1 MDAIRHMRTDPTR
14 SEPLHAER
22 YQPYGTSRT
31 RRVGHVNA
39 EAGPSTL
46 MPPHFPYVGLPIP
59 QPTGGISETT
69 ANAAN
74 NKKITEEKEAPVSN
88 FYRSH
93 LPRVTK
99 WLFGVRRPNGQE

>member
-1 MDAIRHMRTDPTR
+1 MHAIRQLRTGPTR
-14 SEPLHAER
+14 SELSHAVR
-22 YQPYGTSRT
+22 YQPYGTSGASRIKN
-31 RRVGHVNA
+31 VNA
-39 EAGPSTL
+39 EAGPSTIV
-46 MPPHFPYVGLPIP
+46 PPHIPCVGLPIQ

-69 ANAAN
+69 ANAA

-99 WLFGVRRPNGQE
+99 WLFGVKRPNGQE